1 MLKTKATLKQWE
13 IYLQRIA
20 TFVCL
25 LGSRSKSKFNFETMK
40 IYFILIHINCK
51 SISLYKFTFHSNK
64 HYSHIYICCRPLI
77 YIEANSNHNSYH
89 GCSMLWQSRSKH
101 SPSRISSFFF
111 KLAHQA
117 LWTCIPL
124 IFMEEQKKLKLIA
137 VYLLAALQRTPLL
150 QLMM

>member
-51 SISLYKFTFHSNK
+51 ISHYINSLFAPINTTATSIFVVGL
-64 HYSHIYICCRPLI
+64 
-77 YIEANSNHNSYH
+77 
-89 GCSMLWQSRSKH
+89 
-101 SPSRISSFFF
+101 
-111 KLAHQA
+111 
-117 LWTCIPL
+117 
-124 IFMEEQKKLKLIA
+124 
-137 VYLLAALQRTPLL
+137 
-150 QLMM
+150 